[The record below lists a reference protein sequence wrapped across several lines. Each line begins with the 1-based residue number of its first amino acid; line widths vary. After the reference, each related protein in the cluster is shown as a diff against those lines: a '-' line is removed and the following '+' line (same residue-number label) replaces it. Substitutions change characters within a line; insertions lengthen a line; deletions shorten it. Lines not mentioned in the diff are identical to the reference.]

1 MASQFFGLN
10 IAYTGLLSSN
20 AALNTTSNNIA
31 NEQTEGYSRQQ
42 VSQVAADPLRTY
54 TTYGC
59 SGSGVDVKGVERVR
73 DAFYDFKY
81 WGNQSNVGEYETLQ
95 YYMAQIEDLFRDDT
109 TTEGFSTVFD
119 KMYANLDE
127 LMKSGGTAT
136 TREQFLGSAQ
146 SLTYYFNSVAESL
159 EKMQLEINTQIQN
172 KIDTINSY
180 ASELATLN
188 KQINVVEM
196 SGQTANELRDQRD
209 LIIDKLS
216 LIVNLEIDELPIT
229 DANNQDRE
237 TGGHRYIVKIAG
249 GQTLVDSEIAY
260 QLECVSRQN
269 YERVNQSDALG
280 LYDIYFTD
288 GREFNVYGNNLSG
301 ELRGLIEMRD
311 GNNGENFTG
320 TVESLDQTTIDGE
333 TYNTVTVSLG
343 CDLFKDFNCCTLPE
357 AGGIIQLGSEEYYFD
372 SFIANFDANGQ
383 VESYTFVISKDL
395 SKNYRQPTEN
405 RVGKSAQVGPNVEY
419 QGIPYYQEQLTEW
432 ARSFAQAFNKEI
444 TQENAVDN
452 YGNPADIFFKAD
464 MARDISQYHF
474 DASDVDYST
483 GTVSI
488 SSEDDSYYKL
498 TAKNFAVSDYIVSD
512 VNLMA
517 THTNQAADS
526 SDGVDKYDVIEDLI
540 SIKTDKTKMKFR
552 GRTSG
557 EFLQCV
563 LADVALNTQ
572 NANTFYEN
580 YTTLQGS
587 IENQRLSIS
596 GVDSDEEAIN
606 LVKYQHSYNLA
617 SQMVQV
623 LTEIYDRLILQTGV

>member
-10 IAYTGLLSSN
+10 IAYTGLLSAN

-42 VSQVAADPLRTY
+42 VNQVAAEPLRTY

-81 WGNQSNVGEYETLQ
+81 WGNQSDVGKFEILQ
-95 YYMAQIEDLFRDDT
+95 YYMKQVEDLFRDDS
-109 TTEGFSTVFD
+109 TTEGFNTVFD

-127 LMKSGGTAT
+127 LMKGGGTAT
-136 TREQFLGSAQ
+136 TREQFVGSAQ
-146 SLTYYFNSVAESL
+146 SLTYYFNSVSETL

-180 ASELATLN
+180 ASEIASLN
-188 KQINVVEM
+188 KQINVVEIG
-196 SGQTANELRDQRD
+196 GQTANELRDQRD

-216 LIVNLEIDELPIT
+216 LIVNVDTQEIPIT
-229 DANNQDRE
+229 DANNGHRE
-237 TGGHRYIVKIAG
+237 TGGNRYIVRIAG
-249 GQTLVDSEIAY
+249 GQTLVDSELAS
-260 QLECVSRQN
+260 QLECVAREN

-288 GREFNVYGNNLSG
+288 GREFNVYGNTLDG

-311 GNNGENFTG
+311 GNNGENFKG
-320 TVESLDQTTIDGE
+320 TVESLDKLTVSGE
-333 TYNTVTVSLG
+333 THTAVTVSLG
-343 CDLFKDFNCCTLPE
+343 NDFFKDFHCCTLPE
-357 AGGIIQLGSEEYYFD
+357 TGGIIKLGSESYYYD
-372 SFIANFDANGQ
+372 SFIANFDTNGQ
-383 VESYTFVISKDL
+383 VESYTFVLSNDL
-395 SKNYRQPTEN
+395 SKNYRQPSDN
-405 RVGKSAQVGPNVEY
+405 RLGQQAEVGANVDY

-432 ARSFAQAFNKEI
+432 ARSFAKAFNQVM
-444 TQENAVDN
+444 TQENSVDN

-464 MARDISQYHF
+464 IATSISQYRF
-474 DASDVDYST
+474 DASNVDYST
-483 GTVSI
+483 GTVKI
-488 SSEDDSYYKL
+488 SSNDDSYYKL
-498 TAKNFAVSDYIVSD
+498 TGKNFAVSDYIVAD
-512 VNLMA
+512 VNLIA
-517 THTNQAADS
+517 THTNQSADF

-540 SIKTDKTKMKFR
+540 EIKTDKTKMQFR

-580 YTTLQGS
+580 YVTLQGS

-596 GVDSDEEAIN
+596 GVDGDEEAIN

-617 SQMVQV
+617 SQMIQV
-623 LTEIYDRLILQTGV
+623 LTEVYDRLILQTGV

>member
-1 MASQFFGLN
+1 MASQFLGLN

-20 AALNTTSNNIA
+20 AALNTTSNNIS
-31 NEQTEGYSRQQ
+31 NEQTPGYSRQQ
-42 VSQVAADPLRTY
+42 VNQTAAEPLRTY

-59 SGSGVDVKGVERVR
+59 TGSGVDVKGVERVR

-81 WGNQSNVGEYETLQ
+81 WGNQSDVGEFEMKQ
-95 YYMAQIEDLFRDDT
+95 YYMAQIEDLFKDDL
-109 TTEGFSTVFD
+109 TTEGFSTIFD

-127 LMKSGGTAT
+127 LMKNSGTAT
-136 TREQFLGSAQ
+136 VREHFLGSAQ
-146 SLTYYFNSVAESL
+146 NLTYYFNSVSETL
-159 EKMQLEINTQIQN
+159 DKMQLEINAQLQN
-172 KIDTINSY
+172 KIDTINAY
-180 ASELATLN
+180 AEELATIN
-188 KQINVVEM
+188 KQINVVEL
-196 SGQTANELRDQRD
+196 SGQMANELRDQRD

-216 LIVNLEIDELPIT
+216 LIVDVEMEEIPIT
-229 DANNQDRE
+229 DSNNADRK
-237 TGGHRYIVKIAG
+237 TGGTRCIIRIAG
-249 GQTLVDSEIAY
+249 GQTLVDADRAS
-260 QLECVSRQN
+260 QLECVARQN

-288 GREFNVYGNNLSG
+288 GREFTIYGATLGG
-301 ELRGLIEMRD
+301 ELRGLIELRD

-320 TVESLDQTTIDGE
+320 EVQSLDEMTIDGE
-333 TYNTVTVSLG
+333 TYNTVTVSIG

-357 AGGIIQLGSEEYYFD
+357 TGGVINLGSEEYYFD
-372 SFIANFDANGQ
+372 SFLANFDENGQ

-395 SKNYRQPTEN
+395 SKNHKQPTDN
-405 RVGKSAQVGPNVEY
+405 RLGKTAQVGPNLAY
-419 QGIPYYQEQLTEW
+419 QGIPYYQQQLNEW
-432 ARSFAQAFNKEI
+432 ARAFSQAFNKEI
-444 TQENAVDN
+444 TQENAVDS

-464 MARDISQYHF
+464 MARDDAQYHF
-474 DASDVDYST
+474 DASNVDFSS

-488 SSEDDSYYKL
+488 SSNDDSYFKL
-498 TAKNFAVSDYIVSD
+498 TAKNFAVSSYIVAD

-517 THTNQAADS
+517 THTNQTADS
-526 SDGVDKYDVIEDLI
+526 SDGVDKYDVIEDLL
-540 SIKTDKTKMKFR
+540 SIKTDKSKMSFR
-552 GRTSG
+552 GRSSG

-580 YTTLQGS
+580 YTTLQAS
-587 IENQRLSIS
+587 IDNQRLSIM

-623 LTEIYDRLILQTGV
+623 LTEVYDRLILQTGV